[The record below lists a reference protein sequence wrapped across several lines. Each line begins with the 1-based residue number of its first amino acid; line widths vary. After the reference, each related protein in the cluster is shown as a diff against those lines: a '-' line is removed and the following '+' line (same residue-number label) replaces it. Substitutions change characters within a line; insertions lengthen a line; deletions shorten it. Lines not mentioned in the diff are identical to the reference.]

1 MNTSLLG
8 TFRFQ
13 RPWQFIVSIFLL
25 IDIFYLFADVAISA
39 PFGNGEP
46 GTVYIYV
53 GANDD
58 NNVLLQQTPIQ
69 VC

>member
-1 MNTSLLG
+1 MAIHCVD
-8 TFRFQ
+8 F
-13 RPWQFIVSIFLL
+13 FI
-25 IDIFYLFADVAISA
+25 DRYFYLFADVAISA